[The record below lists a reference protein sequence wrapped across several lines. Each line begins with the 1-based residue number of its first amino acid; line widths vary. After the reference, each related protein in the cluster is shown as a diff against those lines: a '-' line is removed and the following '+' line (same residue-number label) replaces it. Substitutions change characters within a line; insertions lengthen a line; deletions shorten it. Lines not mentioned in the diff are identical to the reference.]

1 MIVSLSFIGNLVYMF
16 NYVGYGNF
24 KNVVEIMVK
33 YVVVDLGEFNIRVN
47 VVSGGFIDM
56 DVLKVFF
63 DYVEIKEKVEE

>member
-1 MIVSLSFIGNLVYMF
+1 MSLSFIGNLVYMF